1 MTFLQILLF
10 IPTCFV
16 LNLSLGPNNL
26 MTLANGR
33 YYGVRTAFYAGSG
46 RLLTFAAM
54 IILTALGLASILY
67 TSEHLFFFITL
78 AVSLSIDFHGK
89 VTGKAVTGASA
100 FEKIPTCA
108 MPSIPIVPRYIS
120 PWFTHEESL

>member
-10 IPTCFV
+10 IPAYFV
-16 LNLSLGPNNL
+16 LNLSPGPNNL
-26 MTLANGR
+26 MALANGK
-33 YYGVRTAFYAGSG
+33 YYGVRTACYAGAG
-46 RLLTFAAM
+46 RFLAFAGM
-54 IILTALGLASILY
+54 ITLAALGLASILY

-100 FEKIPTCA
+100 SEKILTCA
-108 MPSIPIVPRYIS
+108 MPSLSIVPRYIS
-120 PWFTHEESL
+120 PWSTHEESL